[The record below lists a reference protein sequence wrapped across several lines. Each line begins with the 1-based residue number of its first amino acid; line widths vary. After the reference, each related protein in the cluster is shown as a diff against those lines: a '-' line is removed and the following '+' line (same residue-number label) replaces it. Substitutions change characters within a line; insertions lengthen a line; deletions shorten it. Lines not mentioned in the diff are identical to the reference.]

1 VYCLI
6 ELIRRGLKIFRVRSS
21 PPSLSTM
28 TDRTHN
34 ESLKGVKES
43 GRFLGGRV
51 VGLLVGDGRG
61 GVGEWRKGDGM

>member
-34 ESLKGVKES
+34 ESLKGGEGGGVS
-43 GRFLGGRV
+43 GGR
-51 VGLLVGDGRG
+51 
-61 GVGEWRKGDGM
+61 GMGCRIIEPR